1 MSILNWNLFLI
12 NEAKIQFFSDFEEI
26 LQLMK
31 SPISKSILDLKDKDV
46 NIDFNYFGLTD
57 KEDIITLIEWYK
69 NIYI

>member
-1 MSILNWNLFLI
+1 MNILNWNLFLI

-57 KEDIITLIEWYK
+57 KEDIITLIE
-69 NIYI
+69 